1 MKHRDIHTGK
11 ITHTEVPLSEA
22 RYYKDSKFVIVDDI
36 CDGGRTF
43 IELAKAIREK
53 VADAKIYL
61 VVTHGLFTSGF
72 DQLNIYF
79 EKVFTTNS
87 YADVS
92 IGETNAEGNS
102 GYGTYDF
109 NGFAQSG
116 SIARTDLLT
125 QLNVF

>member
-1 MKHRDIHTGK
+1 
-11 ITHTEVPLSEA
+11 
-22 RYYKDSKFVIVDDI
+22 
-36 CDGGRTF
+36 
-43 IELAKAIREK
+43 
-53 VADAKIYL
+53 L

-92 IGETNAEGNS
+92 ISETNAEGNS

>member
-1 MKHRDIHTGK
+1 MHYHGC
-11 ITHTEVPLSEA
+11 
-22 RYYKDSKFVIVDDI
+22 KFVIIDDI

-43 IELAKAIREK
+43 IELAKAILDK
-53 VADAKIYL
+53 VPDAKIYL
-61 VVTHGLFTSGF
+61 IVTHGLFTSGF
-72 DQLNIYF
+72 DQLNEYF

-92 IGETNAEGNS
+92 IGESNAEGNS

-109 NGFAQSG
+109 NGFAKSG

-125 QLNVF
+125 QVNVF